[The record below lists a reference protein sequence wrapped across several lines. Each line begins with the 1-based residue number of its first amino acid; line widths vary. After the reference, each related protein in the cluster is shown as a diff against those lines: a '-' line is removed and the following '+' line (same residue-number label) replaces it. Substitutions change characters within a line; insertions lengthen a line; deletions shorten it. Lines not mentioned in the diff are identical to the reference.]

1 MIDINIKMI
10 SWNVNGI
17 RATLKKGFKDAFN
30 KLNADI
36 FAIQETKCQVGQAE
50 VDMPGYFEYWH
61 QADKK
66 GYSGTAVFT
75 KIEPI
80 GVRRSGVDFFDDDE
94 GRILEL
100 EFENFYFVNVYTPNS
115 KRDLSRI
122 PFRVDWEARMRNYLS
137 ELKSKKPVVYTG
149 DLNVAHEEIDLAN
162 PDTNHK
168 NAGFTDEEREN
179 MTLML
184 ESGFV
189 DSFRYLYPDVR
200 DKYSWW
206 SYITRARERNVGWR
220 IDYFLV
226 SDDIKDAIV
235 EAKIHD
241 DIMGSDHC
249 PVELVLDSDKF

>member
-189 DSFRYLYPDVR
+189 DSFRYLYPDVK

-206 SYITRARERNVGWR
+206 SYITKARERNVGWR

>member
-1 MIDINIKMI
+1 MI

-189 DSFRYLYPDVR
+189 DSFRYLYPDVK

>member
-162 PDTNHK
+162 PDTNHN

-189 DSFRYLYPDVR
+189 DSFRYLYPDVK

>member
-1 MIDINIKMI
+1 MI

-189 DSFRYLYPDVR
+189 DSFRYLYPDVK

-206 SYITRARERNVGWR
+206 SYITKARERNVGWR

>member
-206 SYITRARERNVGWR
+206 SYITKARERNVGWR

>member
-189 DSFRYLYPDVR
+189 DSFRYLYPDVK